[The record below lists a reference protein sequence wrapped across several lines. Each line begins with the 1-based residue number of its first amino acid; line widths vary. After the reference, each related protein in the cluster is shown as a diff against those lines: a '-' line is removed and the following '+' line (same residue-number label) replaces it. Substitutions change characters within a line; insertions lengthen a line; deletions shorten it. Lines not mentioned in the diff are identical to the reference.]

1 MNLLAEI
8 NAREIHHFRLG
19 VGMFRHMP
27 RPKIYDETRVT
38 TAIRLPESLH
48 ERLRSAADEREV
60 SVNYL
65 VVRALDDYLS
75 RLLPVD
81 VAVRATA

>member
-1 MNLLAEI
+1 MA
-8 NAREIHHFRLG
+8 
-19 VGMFRHMP
+19 
-27 RPKIYDETRVT
+27 RPKLYDEARVT

-48 ERLRSAADEREV
+48 DRLKAAADDREV

-75 RLLPVD
+75 RLVPAD
-81 VAVRATA
+81 EAVRASA